1 MAATIAVP
9 LTCVNPET
17 TAAEQVASKTL
28 GRGEES
34 FSETRWKSLRYFNL
48 YRLVVAAL
56 LFFSALLPAAFP
68 VATWHQGLQ
77 HLVLAGGYLLSTIL
91 SVVVAYI
98 WRRHASTQITVS
110 VLVDVLVMT
119 LLIHVGGGL
128 GSGFGSMLLVTLAG
142 AGLVGQGRLVIFYAA
157 LATLAVLI
165 EQSYRGLQ
173 TDLEATAFFHAG
185 VFSIAFFAVA
195 ISARLLARRVLA
207 NEELARRRG
216 IDLKKQTLVSQRV
229 IEEMQ
234 EGVLVLGSDAR
245 VAQSNPRARQLLAAS
260 ESGEPALGECSP
272 ELLQAFADWRQERGE
287 VAVLVQVPTNGTQL
301 RARFVATTNGGS
313 DVLVFLE
320 DMSRLREQAQQI
332 KLAALGR
339 LTANIA
345 HEIRNPL
352 SAIRHAGELMRE
364 ERRGELY
371 ERLLRILLDN
381 TQRVER
387 IVSDVLELG
396 RRDRVYSEL
405 IDLRQLLPGFVEQWS
420 TREQLAADVIRLEV
434 CGRASICFDRSH
446 LHQVLWNLLSNALR
460 HSRRLAGSVGLLVG
474 DGKVAGQVEVHV
486 VDDGEGVADDLREQ
500 IFEPFFTTHHRGTG
514 LGLYIARELCE
525 ANEAR
530 LELLRRG
537 KGADFRLLGRA
548 LGC

>member
-1 MAATIAVP
+1 VPPTCANLDTAAT
-9 LTCVNPET
+9 E
-17 TAAEQVASKTL
+17 EQASKAG
-28 GRGEES
+28 GRDLES
-34 FSETRWKSLRYFNL
+34 FSETRWKSLRYFQL
-48 YRLVVAAL
+48 YRSVVAAL
-56 LFFSALLPAAFP
+56 LFFSALLYPSALP
-68 VATWHQGLQ
+68 VLTLQQGG
-77 HLVLAGGYLLSTIL
+77 HHVGLAGGYLLSTIL
-91 SVVVAYI
+91 SAVVAYA
-98 WRRHASTQITVS
+98 WRQHASSQITAS
-110 VLVDVLVMT
+110 VLLDVLVMT
-119 LLIHVGGGL
+119 LLIHFGGGL
-128 GSGFGSMLLVTLAG
+128 GGGFGSMLLVTLAG

-157 LATLAVLI
+157 LATIAVLV
-165 EQSYRGLQ
+165 EQSYRALQ

-195 ISARLLARRVLA
+195 ISARLLARRLLA

-234 EGVLVLGSDAR
+234 EGVLVLGDDAR
-245 VAQSNPRARQLLAAS
+245 VAQCNPRARQLLAAGES
-260 ESGEPALGECSP
+260 EEPALRECSP
-272 ELLQAFADWRQERGE
+272 ELLQSFADWRRQPDGG
-287 VAVLVQVPTNGTQL
+287 AVLVQVPANGVQL
-301 RARFVATTNGGS
+301 RARFVGTTGGDS

-339 LTANIA
+339 LTASIA

-387 IVSDVLELG
+387 IVSDILELG

-405 IDLRQLLPGFVEQWS
+405 IDLRQLLPAFAEEWS
-420 TREQLAADVIRLEV
+420 TREQLAADVIQLEV
-434 CGRASICFDRSH
+434 CGNARICFDRSH

-460 HSRRLAGSVGLLVG
+460 HSRRLAGSVRLLVG
-474 DGKVAGQVEVHV
+474 DGRVAGQVELHV
-486 VDDGEGVADDLREQ
+486 IDDGEGVADDLREQ

-530 LELLRRG
+530 LELLGRG

>member
-1 MAATIAVP
+1 VP

-17 TAAEQVASKTL
+17 TAAEEPASKKG
-28 GRGEES
+28 GRDHES
-34 FSETRWKSLRYFNL
+34 FSETRWKSLRYFQL
-48 YRLVVAAL
+48 YRFVVAAL
-56 LFFSALLPAAFP
+56 LFFSALLYPSALP
-68 VATWHQGLQ
+68 VLGLNHGLR
-77 HLVLAGGYLLSTIL
+77 HLGLAGGYLFSTIL
-91 SVVVAYI
+91 SAVLAYA
-98 WRRHASTQITVS
+98 WRQQPSNQITAS

-157 LATLAVLI
+157 LATLAVLS

-173 TDLEATAFFHAG
+173 TDLEATAFFQAG

-195 ISARLLARRVLA
+195 ISARLLARRLLA

-234 EGVLVLGSDAR
+234 EGVLVLGNDAR
-245 VAQSNPRARQLLAAS
+245 VAQSNPRARQLLVTS
-260 ESGEPALGECSP
+260 ESDEPALRECSP
-272 ELLQAFADWRQERGE
+272 ELLQAFADWRRERGE
-287 VAVLVQVPTNGTQL
+287 GAVLVQLAANGAQL
-301 RARFVATTNGGS
+301 RARFVATTSGDS

-339 LTANIA
+339 LTASIA

-405 IDLRQLLPGFVEQWS
+405 IDLRQLLPALVGEWS
-420 TREQLAADVIRLEV
+420 TREQLAGEVIQLEV
-434 CGRASICFDRSH
+434 EGSACICFDRSH

-460 HSRRLAGSVGLLVG
+460 HSRRQTGSVRLLVG
-474 DGKVAGQVEVHV
+474 DGRVAGQVEVHV
-486 VDDGEGVADDLREQ
+486 IDDGEGVVDDLREQ

-530 LELLRRG
+530 LELLGRG